1 MTFGAFLFYVR
12 DARVKRRATREL
24 LEEFVNLIVTVVIDG
39 LNELGDARR
48 LELVK
53 IRNLE
58 ILRVPKNLFA
68 FAVRSRPN
76 SEVAKEDRFGERT
89 GVIREV

>member
-1 MTFGAFLFYVR
+1 MR

-68 FAVRSRPN
+68 LAVRSRPN